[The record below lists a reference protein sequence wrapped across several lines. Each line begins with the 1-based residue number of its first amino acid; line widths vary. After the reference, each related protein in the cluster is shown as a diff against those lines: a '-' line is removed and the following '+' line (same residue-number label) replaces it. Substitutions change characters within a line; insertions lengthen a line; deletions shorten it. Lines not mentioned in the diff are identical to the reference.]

1 MSGSLAAFQTSIGRA
16 FLGPGPCA
24 IDPNSP
30 GFRFTATVRR
40 SWCRGRSIM
49 AAREVLTLLPA
60 AERSRLLDEYVDQG
74 GGLGTFP
81 SVESEA
87 FLAFL
92 APRLPDPSHA
102 LSLCRMDQALARA
115 RDASQNFVPPKERAS
130 GERVERG
137 RDAALVWFY
146 TDAMALLGAL
156 QGGPRPPAGAPDHAV
171 LIGPGMPKLFRLARA
186 EEAKLWASLP
196 TVDADPVLVRR
207 LLAEGVLR
215 YAD

>member
-1 MSGSLAAFQTSIGRA
+1 MSDSLAAFQTSIGRA
-16 FLGPGPCA
+16 FLGLGPCA

-30 GFRFTATVRR
+30 GFQFTATVRR

-60 AERSRLLDEYVDQG
+60 AERSQLLDEYVDRG
-74 GGLGTFP
+74 GGLATFS

-102 LSLCRMDQALARA
+102 LSLCQMDQALARA
-115 RDASQNFVPPKERAS
+115 REAAANFVPPTERANR
-130 GERVERG
+130 ERIERG
-137 RDAALVWFY
+137 HDAALVWFY
-146 TDAMALLGAL
+146 TDAIALVGAL
-156 QGGPRPPAGAPDHAV
+156 QGGPRPPVGAPDHAV

-186 EEAKLWASLP
+186 EEATLWTNLP
-196 TVDADPVLVRR
+196 TSDADPVLVRR

-215 YAD
+215 YVD